1 MNTKYFFSLILIVG
15 LTTLAI
21 GQQRVGI
28 NTITPFRT
36 LDIYGSGSEY
46 LRVHS
51 STAIGS
57 KAGLELIRGDDNIIA
72 RDWKIENNNGIF
84 RINTGTD
91 NFSTSGEEILRIN
104 QDGNLGIGTTSPLTP
119 LHIDGGEDASN
130 TTDGYLMIGSKT
142 GNNMIM
148 DQNEIMSRVN
158 GVPSTLYIQSGGGNT
173 RFGSGNVYMGSGG
186 GDVSIDGAPLN
197 GRFNVNGPDYQIQ
210 MINDADDINDWYIG
224 ATNASW
230 QTGDDQLVFSPNT
243 TGASSTL
250 RLKNVTEN
258 NGTEAPV
265 MITSPSTQTL
275 FFDGNE
281 IDSKTPLYINQNS
294 NENTYINPS
303 GGKVGVG
310 NSNPDG
316 HLHISTTENGLGLQR
331 DFATWWISPTEEWNL
346 NFYKNTSLLAYVS
359 YNGGGEYVAV
369 SDRNLKEN
377 IKEYPRVMDKIKQ
390 LRLCSYSF
398 IHDPS
403 SRKDIGVIAQELE
416 PLFPEAVSITDGKYG
431 VAYDELTVIGIKG
444 IQEQQKQLEQLSKQ
458 LDDIIGNK

>member
-1 MNTKYFFSLILIVG
+1 MNTKYCFSLILIIG
-15 LTTLAI
+15 LTTLAF
-21 GQQRVGI
+21 GQQRVGS
-28 NTITPFRT
+28 TTTPLRT

-104 QDGNLGIGTTSPLTP
+104 QDGKVGIGTTAPLTS

-148 DQNEIMSRVN
+148 DQNEIMSRLN
-158 GVPSTLYIQSGGGNT
+158 GVPSTMYIQSGGGNT
-173 RFGSGNVYMGSGG
+173 RFGGGNVYMGSGG
-186 GDVSIDGAPLN
+186 GKVSIDGAPLS

-210 MINDADDINDWYIG
+210 LINDADDMNDWYIG

-230 QTGDDQLVFSPNT
+230 QTGDDQLVFSQNT

-250 RLKNVTEN
+250 RLKNVSEN

-275 FFDGNE
+275 YMDGNE

-303 GGKVGVG
+303 GGKVGLVIQIRMAICIYQPPKMALVFSVILQHG
-310 NSNPDG
+310 GYHQLMNI
-316 HLHISTTENGLGLQR
+316 ISTST
-331 DFATWWISPTEEWNL
+331 
-346 NFYKNTSLLAYVS
+346 KNTSLLAYVS
-359 YNGGGEYVAV
+359 YNGGGEWVAV

-377 IKEYPRVMDKIKQ
+377 IKEYPTVMDKIKQ

-416 PLFPEAVSITDGKYG
+416 LCSP
-431 VAYDELTVIGIKG
+431 
-444 IQEQQKQLEQLSKQ
+444 KQ
-458 LDDIIGNK
+458 